1 MLHDAGVGV
10 PREKVRHADGSVT
23 VVTRLGKGRV
33 TDHDVFQTVVS
44 WLQSAPLTP
53 RLQAALYEM
62 LAGLPGVR
70 YQGPATEAD
79 GALLSDRLVLN
90 PATGKLLAAEQ
101 VVARPAPRSNPR
113 GPHDPAGTVL
123 SAQACL
129 AGHWTGGPGP
139 GGWPTNPPGVVAP
152 KG

>member
-1 MLHDAGVGV
+1 M
-10 PREKVRHADGSVT
+10 
-23 VVTRLGKGRV
+23 

-44 WLQSAPLTP
+44 WLQSAPTHP
-53 RLQAALYEM
+53 SPQAALYEV

-70 YQGPATEAD
+70 YQGPAIDHVGRRGIAVSWPPPTEAG
-79 GALLSDRLVLN
+79 GALLTDRLILN

-123 SAQACL
+123 SAQAFL
-129 AGHWTGGPGP
+129 AGHWTDGPGP
-139 GGWPTNPPGVVAP
+139 GGWPTNPPGVAAP